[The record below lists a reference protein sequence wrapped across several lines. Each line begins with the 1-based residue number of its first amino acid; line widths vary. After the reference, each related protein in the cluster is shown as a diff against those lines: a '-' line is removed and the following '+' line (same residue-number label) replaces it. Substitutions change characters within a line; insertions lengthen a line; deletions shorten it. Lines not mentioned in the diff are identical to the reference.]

1 MYTLSEDCK
10 PTKCTCTL
18 YVPTR
23 MYMYMYNTVF
33 WLSIHAYTCT
43 CIHVQCMLYVLMYMY
58 MYMYMYVKCV
68 RVSVQ
73 VFSNQAVFWAKM
85 QRHKNVP
92 RGMRVLPQ
100 QYHPH
105 CQHNMRQ
112 LLAPLLVRLH
122 LIFRRLNQLHT
133 SMASRLLSWQP
144 QVHIYMYIYTDWVY
158 LSRFVWLI

>member
-10 PTKCTCTL
+10 PTKCTCACTCTCTCTCTL

-23 MYMYMYNTVF
+23 MYMYNTVF
-33 WLSIHAYTCT
+33 WLSIHAY
-43 CIHVQCMLYVLMYMY
+43 IHVQCMLYVLMYMY

-105 CQHNMRQ
+105 CQQNMRQ
-112 LLAPLLVRLH
+112 LLAPLLVVRLH
-122 LIFRRLNQLHT
+122 SIFHRLNQLHT

-144 QVHIYMYIYTDWVY
+144 QVHVSTQTGFTCLDLYG
-158 LSRFVWLI
+158 